1 MKINIALP
9 CYNEERILKNNVLR
23 LFNFLKENVTS
34 DDWQIIIAD
43 NQSTDKTGKIG
54 KELEKKF
61 RAIKYLEIFQK
72 GKGVAIRESWQR
84 FPADIY
90 VFMDADLATDL
101 DALPKLIQAIKDKNY
116 NMAIG
121 SRFHPQSNV
130 KRKPIRKIISSGYN
144 LLRKIL
150 IGSKITDAPCGFKA
164 VDKKIIQNILPQ
176 IKDEQWF
183 FDSELV
189 ILAEFQGYKIKEI
202 PIQWEDIREKEDKSK
217 VNTISLSIDYF
228 KKLIKLKKRLKK

>member
-1 MKINIALP
+1 MKLNITLP
-9 CYNEERILKNNVLR
+9 CYNEERILKSNILR
-23 LFNFLKENVTS
+23 VFNFLKENVAS
-34 DDWQIIIAD
+34 DDWQIIIAN
-43 NQSTDKTGKIG
+43 NQSTDKTGQIG
-54 KELEKKF
+54 EELEKKF
-61 RAIKYLEIFQK
+61 ESIKHLEIFQK

-90 VFMDADLATDL
+90 IFMDTDLATDL
-101 DALPKLIQAIKDKNY
+101 EALPRLIRAVKEEKFNV
-116 NMAIG
+116 AIG
-121 SRFHPQSNV
+121 SRFHPQSKV
-130 KRKPIRKIISSGYN
+130 KRKLVRKIISFSYN

-176 IKDEQWF
+176 VKDEQWF

-189 ILAEFQGYKIKEI
+189 ILAEKGGYKIKEI
-202 PIQWEDIREKEDKSK
+202 PIKWEDIREKEDKSK
-217 VNTISLSIDYF
+217 VNTISLSLDYF